1 MHLSGYLKLLFSI
14 SRIIISDIKNYAKKD
29 ALFKISKKVV
39 LDIKNNNFGYPKI
52 DIYFGYEK

>member
-1 MHLSGYLKLLFSI
+1 MP
-14 SRIIISDIKNYAKKD
+14 KKD